1 MLPARQVLRQNA
13 ADATDRIVLAYD
25 ERFVRRKRLT
35 CDSGASVMVDLPET
49 VSLDDGDALLTDDGR
64 KLAIVAA
71 KEPVAVITGNLPRL
85 AWHIGNR
92 HTPCEVTPTHLVIRR
107 DHVLEAMLK
116 GLGADLTL
124 TLAPFRPEGG
134 AYGHGRTMGHDH
146 GGHSHD

>member
-1 MLPARQVLRQNA
+1 MLPARQFLRQST

-25 ERFVRRKRLT
+25 ERFLRRKRLI
-35 CDSGASVMVDLPET
+35 CDSGASVFVDLPET
-49 VSLDDGDALLTDDGR
+49 VSLNDGDALLTDDGR
-64 KLAIVAA
+64 KFVIVAA
-71 KEPVAVITGNLPRL
+71 TEPVAEVRGNLPRL

-116 GLGADLTL
+116 GLGADLL
-124 TLAPFRPEGG
+124 FTLAPFRPEGG

-146 GGHSHD
+146 GAPHD